1 MTTITLD
8 LPEQTMEQARQAAAV
23 LQRPVEAVL
32 ADMVQSVLPEI
43 HDAPAEIRAELT
55 EMTWLDN
62 QALWD
67 VARRMMSP
75 RNEKRMRL
83 LSELQGEREL
93 TTAEEEELEG
103 LRREYGRIT
112 LLKARAY
119 ALLSLRAGKPLSRI
133 ETI

>member
-8 LPEQTMEQARQAAAV
+8 LPEQAMEQARQAAAV
-23 LQRPVEAVL
+23 LQQPVEAVL

-43 HDAPAEIRAELT
+43 HDAPAELSAKLT

-67 VARRMMSP
+67 IARLMLVP
-75 RNEKRMRL
+75 RDEKRMRL

-93 TTAEEEELEG
+93 TTAEQEELEE
-103 LRREYGRIT
+103 LRREYGRLT
-112 LLKARAY
+112 LLKARAL
-119 ALLSLRAGKPLSRI
+119 ALLSLRAGKPLLANP
-133 ETI
+133 

>member
-8 LPEQTMEQARQAAAV
+8 LPEQAMEQARQAAAV
-23 LQRPVEAVL
+23 LQQPVEAVL

-43 HDAPAEIRAELT
+43 HDAPAELSAKLT

-67 VARRMMSP
+67 IARLMLVP
-75 RNEKRMRL
+75 RDEKRMRL

-93 TTAEEEELEG
+93 TTAEQEELEV
-103 LRREYGRIT
+103 LRREYGRLT
-112 LLKARAY
+112 LLKARAF
-119 ALLSLRAGKPLSRI
+119 ALLSLRAGKPLLANP
-133 ETI
+133 

>member
-8 LPEQTMEQARQAAAV
+8 LPEQAMEQARQAAAI

-43 HDAPAEIRAELT
+43 HDAPAEVRTELT

-62 QALWD
+62 ERLWNM
-67 VARRMMSP
+67 ARLTMSP
-75 RNEKRMRL
+75 RNEQRMRL

-93 TTAEEEELEG
+93 TTAEQQELEG

-119 ALLSLRAGKPLSRI
+119 ALLSLRAGKPLLAHP
-133 ETI
+133 